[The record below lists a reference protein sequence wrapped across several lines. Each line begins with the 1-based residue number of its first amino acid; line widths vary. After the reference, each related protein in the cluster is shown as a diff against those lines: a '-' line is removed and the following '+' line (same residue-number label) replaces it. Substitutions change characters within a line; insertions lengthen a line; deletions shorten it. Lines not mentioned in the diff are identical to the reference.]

1 SEVWWSPPSPALPAD
16 HVLKSGAVIFPGAFD
31 QHGCPLV
38 MFPADTQWKL
48 SEEVSGEEVSQF
60 ILYCLRLHN
69 KKGEEGLVSVVADLR
84 QADVTV
90 VKFITETLLRLEF
103 YRRIFHSVYFVQPKK
118 KSVQK
123 QLGKLLTPS
132 SKQKRPVL
140 FKRVFLKDICELSNF
155 MDWSQLTCSLGGY
168 LMYCHDSWVN
178 FIKEIDM
185 FVQEFLCVVNRLPSS
200 ICTLQSLAK
209 LPVPADFERLR
220 DFCSVNEARFQQL
233 RRDLG
238 LDDLLKRC
246 ECLLEKLRFPENE
259 PCFYAMAGTILF
271 SLTALE
277 MLQNYNRLSAAVEKV
292 ELLWQQAF
300 SKPRLQLQVAHL
312 QREAQQIQEQIV
324 VLHREKVQP
333 YRIQPAEDVH
343 RAESLRLE
351 FESLIYMHAMALVRR
366 AEDVLHTLSESVQLT
381 DVSEPWVDDLHRM
394 KENLRSSVQQLYQT
408 LRNMSD
414 FHYTLNR
421 V

>member
-1 SEVWWSPPSPALPAD
+1 MIIDPESPGLNLLPVISAFWWSPPSPALPAD

-31 QHGCPLV
+31 QHGCPLL
-38 MFPADTQWKL
+38 MFPAETQCKL

-84 QADVTV
+84 RADVTV
-90 VKFITETLLRLEF
+90 VKFITETLLTLEV

-123 QLGKLLTPS
+123 LLGKLLTQS

-140 FKRVFLKDICELSNF
+140 FKRVFLKDVCELSNF
-155 MDWSQLTCSLGGY
+155 MDRSQLSCSLGGY

-178 FIKEIDM
+178 FIKEIDA
-185 FVQEFLCVVNRLPSS
+185 FVQEFLCVVNRLPSCIS
-200 ICTLQSLAK
+200 TLQSLAK
-209 LPVPADFERLR
+209 LPVPGDFEQLR
-220 DFCSVNEARFQQL
+220 EFCSVNEARFQQL

-238 LDDLLKRC
+238 LDDLLKCC

-259 PCFYAMAGTILF
+259 PCFHAMAGTILF
-271 SLTALE
+271 SHTALE
-277 MLQNYNRLSAAVEKV
+277 MLQNYNRAAVEKV

-343 RAESLRLE
+343 RSESLRLE
-351 FESLIYMHAMALVRR
+351 FESLIYMHAML
-366 AEDVLHTLSESVQLT
+366 LQLSVSPPQIINLLLQSLQESF
-381 DVSEPWVDDLHRM
+381 S
-394 KENLRSSVQQLYQT
+394 
-408 LRNMSD
+408 
-414 FHYTLNR
+414 
-421 V
+421 